1 MRHRF
6 SGPGWAAFR
15 SRDFRLFAA
24 ARLLYGAATQMQNV
38 AVGWLIYDLTK
49 SAWALGLAGLA
60 AFLPSLFLV
69 LVTGPIAD
77 RFERRIV
84 LLISYVLLAASALGL
99 VSSTA
104 LGLSQVWP
112 LYALIVIAGAAKA
125 FGHPAGQAM
134 IPSLVPRADFANAI
148 AWNSSTWH
156 AAIITGPALGGFLYA
171 LGPRVVF
178 ATAAACFAVAAFL
191 TALIAVRPPRLAREP
206 VSWAAVSAGL
216 TYIRSRPVLFGAVS
230 LDLFA
235 VLLGG
240 ATALLPIY
248 AQDILEVGPW
258 GLGLL
263 RSMPGL
269 GSVCTA
275 VVLAHLSLR
284 RKAGRRMLQAVAVYG
299 LAIVGFGLSQSLWLS
314 LMFLFISGA
323 GDMVSVYVRQ
333 TLVQL
338 ETPDHMRGRVS
349 AVNSVFVGASNEL
362 GEFES
367 GVLAALV
374 GAVSAVVI
382 GGLGTIGVAA
392 LWARLFPALRDRDA
406 LIP

>member
-1 MRHRF
+1 MGQRF
-6 SGPGWAAFR
+6 AGEGWAAFQ
-15 SRDFRLFAA
+15 SRDFRLFVGG
-24 ARLLYGAATQMQNV
+24 RLLYGAATQMQNV
-38 AVGWLIYDLTK
+38 AVGWLIYDITK

-84 LLISYVLLAASALGL
+84 LFISYALLAGAALTL
-99 VSSTA
+99 VFVVAVEVTE
-104 LGLSQVWP
+104 VWP
-112 LYALIVIAGAAKA
+112 LYALIVVAGGAKA
-125 FGHPAGQAM
+125 FGHPAGQAL
-134 IPSLVPRADFANAI
+134 IPTLVPREHLANAI

-156 AAIITGPALGGFLYA
+156 SAIIAGPSIGGILYA
-171 LGPRVVF
+171 FGPGVVF
-178 ATAAACFAVAAFL
+178 ASSAVAFSAAAVAVA
-191 TALIAVRPPRLAREP
+191 LIGARPAPLLREP
-206 VSWAAVSAGL
+206 VNWATLSAGL
-216 TYIRSRPVLFGAVS
+216 TYIRSHPVLFGAVS

-248 AQDILEVGPW
+248 AQDILQVGPW

-269 GSVCTA
+269 GSVSMA
-275 VVLAHLSLR
+275 ILLAHVPLR
-284 RKAGRRMLQAVAVYG
+284 RRTGRRMLIAVGVFG
-299 LAIVGFGLSQSLWLS
+299 LAMIGFGLSTSLWLS
-314 LMFLFISGA
+314 LVCLFVTGA
-323 GDMVSVYVRQ
+323 ADMVSVYVRQ

-367 GVLAALV
+367 GALAAVV
-374 GAVSAVVI
+374 GAVGSVVI
-382 GGLGTIGVAA
+382 GGAGTVAVAA
-392 LWARLFPALRDRDA
+392 LWARLFPELRERDA
-406 LIP
+406 LIR